1 MTREEYMK
9 RLRHRLRRL
18 PKEDYDKAV
27 SYFTEYFEEAGQENV
42 AQAIEDLGEPELAAD
57 QIIRELAVENAKE
70 PVKDVKRSFSAVWIG
85 ILAVFAAPIGL
96 PLILAFGAVGF
107 ALAIVAVVFVF
118 CIFVLA
124 LSVAVAA
131 VPCIIGSVFILFTS
145 FSDGIATL
153 GMGLIFLGV
162 GIWMV
167 MGSYIF
173 GRWFLHMITRLFGKI
188 AKGGKHH
195 EK

>member
-9 RLRHRLRRL
+9 RLGHRLRRL
-18 PKEDYDKAV
+18 PKEDYERAV
-27 SYFTEYFEEAGQENV
+27 SYFTEYFEDAGQENE

-57 QIIRELAVENAKE
+57 QIIRELAVENSKE
-70 PVKDVKRSFSAVWIG
+70 PAKDVKRGFLALWIG

-96 PLILAFGAVGF
+96 PLVLAFGAVGL
-107 ALAIVAVVFVF
+107 ALAIVAVTFVF
-118 CIFVLA
+118 CIFVFA
-124 LSVAVAA
+124 FSVAVCA
-131 VPCIIGSVFILFTS
+131 VPCIVGSVVLLFTS
-145 FSDGIATL
+145 FADGVATL
-153 GMGLIFLGV
+153 GMGLIFLGT
-162 GIWMV
+162 GILLV

-173 GRWFLHMITRLFGKI
+173 GKWFLHAITRLFGRI